1 MVAVSRL
8 RSNTRDSAVNQPSLL
23 PTPQV
28 TTLVTTVFLVVKVI
42 LSNVSDPHLTP
53 PTSTPPHLHAQP
65 VDSAG
70 LLDLWAQLAASLA
83 VLCRC
88 FILGF
93 LIWILT
99 CNISNILQLQDDT
112 ASGPGNL
119 LSQNAF
125 GYVLSIASFV
135 VAWLETWFLDFKVLT
150 QEADDERGESS
161 AAGGSGR
168 GE

>member
-1 MVAVSRL
+1 M
-8 RSNTRDSAVNQPSLL
+8 NQPSLL

-28 TTLVTTVFLVVKVI
+28 TTLVTSVFLVVKVI
-42 LSNVSDPHLTP
+42 LSNVSDPHLTLP
-53 PTSTPPHLHAQP
+53 PPHFHAQP

-70 LLDLWAQLAASLA
+70 FLDLWAQLVAFLA
-83 VLCRC
+83 GLCRC

-112 ASGPGNL
+112 VSGPGNL

-125 GYVLSIASFV
+125 GYVLPIASFV

-161 AAGGSGR
+161 AAG
-168 GE
+168 